1 MINSEILEG
10 YLNEARDKVDTYELM
25 ELNEVERVLGTEN
38 FMKLY
43 ETIEDH
49 LTIEER
55 LHVYGSLD
63 KLLNANKSNFVEY
76 EEGTVYRK
84 HSPIEEKAEF
94 YSSILSDSIG
104 QAIEDIRY
112 NLKNT
117 GETVVMSSI
126 IEYIVLGSDLSEED
140 SAYST
145 EVIKYLRKNKN
156 NLSKMLDN
164 LKVIDDNV
172 ENGYYLDINFNKEEE
187 PNDEEMLE
195 ILKLINF

>member
-1 MINSEILEG
+1 MTNSEILEG

-25 ELNEVERVLGTEN
+25 ELNEVEKVLGKDN

-43 ETIEDH
+43 ETIEDN

-84 HSPIEEKAEF
+84 YSPIDEKIDF
-94 YSSILSDSIG
+94 YSLVLSNTIG
-104 QAIEDIRY
+104 QAIEDIRH

-126 IEYIVLGSDLSEED
+126 IEYIVLGSDLSEEN
-140 SAYST
+140 SEYST
-145 EVIKYLRKNKN
+145 EVIKYLRENKN

-172 ENGYYLDINFNKEEE
+172 ENGYYLDINFNKEAE
-187 PNDEEMLE
+187 PDDEEMLE

>member
-1 MINSEILEG
+1 MTNSEILEG
-10 YLNEARDKVDTYELM
+10 YLDEARDKVDTYELM

-63 KLLNANKSNFVEY
+63 KLLNANKSDFVKY

-140 SAYST
+140 SLYST

-187 PNDEEMLE
+187 PNDKEMLE